1 MILLII
7 IHSIFQ
13 LDAAQMQCIK
23 ETTIQ
28 KKIHSTN
35 DRIVIVIAS
44 YFSLFDQGTNL

>member
-1 MILLII
+1 MIILI

-13 LDAAQMQCIK
+13 LDAVQMQCIK

-28 KKIHSTN
+28 KN
-35 DRIVIVIAS
+35 RIEIVIAS

>member
-28 KKIHSTN
+28 KKFTVQMIG
-35 DRIVIVIAS
+35 
-44 YFSLFDQGTNL
+44 L